1 MPTKAFCSQRLLS
14 IFDTLLLRR
23 FVCPTELNYYSFN
36 TWNSTAVSTTIAL
49 VMV

>member
-1 MPTKAFCSQRLLS
+1 MLSSCCEHFLYYPFFYFRL
-14 IFDTLLLRR
+14 
-23 FVCPTELNYYSFN
+23 FVNELNYYSFN